1 MINKIY
7 NQIFKKSPW
16 EDFEHKKNIFTK
28 KRSDQF
34 NFNNF
39 QLNFNGKLI
48 IYALAVGIILL
59 LANGFYMAQEGEEAA
74 VTRFGKFHRKAMP
87 GLNYKLPIPLEIVEI
102 EKVSQS
108 RRIEIGY
115 KSSGKSKN
123 NFGTYSIKD
132 RDIIAESIMLTGD
145 ENIVELNVDVMW
157 HISNLSDYLFN
168 VTNPEKA
175 VKAVSE
181 SAIREVI
188 GNIPIASVLS
198 NQKQEIA
205 DKIEELIK
213 QTLNQY
219 KIGVAI
225 EQVKLLKA
233 EPPKEVI
240 QAYRDV
246 QTAKADK
253 EKEINEA
260 QSYRNNVLP
269 KARGEAAKIYEESE
283 AYKVEVIAKA
293 EGDASRFNA
302 IYKEYLLNKEV
313 TYNRLYL
320 DALKEILHKSHKVI
334 MGNDGMLPHMSL
346 QNRAIKN

>member
-7 NQIFKKSPW
+7 NQISKKSPW
-16 EDFEHKKNIFTK
+16 EDSEPKENIFTK
-28 KRSDQF
+28 KRKDQF
-34 NFNNF
+34 NFDNF
-39 QLNFNGKLI
+39 QFNFSGKSI
-48 IYALAVGIILL
+48 IWILVGITVLW
-59 LANGFYMAQEGEEAA
+59 LANGFYMVQEGEEAA
-74 VTRFGKFHRKAMP
+74 VIRFGKFHRKAMP
-87 GLNYKLPIPLEIVEI
+87 GLNYKLPRPFEIVEI

-115 KSSGKSKN
+115 KSNSGSRN
-123 NFGTYSIKD
+123 SSVASQSKD
-132 RDIIAESIMLTGD
+132 RDVSSESIMLTGD

-157 HISNLSDYLFN
+157 HIYNLSDYLFN
-168 VTNPEKA
+168 VTNPEQA

-213 QTLNQY
+213 QTLEQY

-240 QAYRDV
+240 QSYRDV

-260 QSYRNNVLP
+260 QSYRNNILP
-269 KARGEAAKIYEESE
+269 KARGEAAKVYEQSE
-283 AYKVEVIAKA
+283 GYKAEVIAKA
-293 EGDASRFNA
+293 EGDVSRFNA

-313 TYNRLYL
+313 TRNRLYL
-320 DALKEILHKSHKVI
+320 DALKEILHKSDKVI
-334 MGNDGMLPHMSL
+334 MGGNGMLPHMAL
-346 QNRAIKN
+346 QNKTIKN